1 MKRAM
6 HAVALLLLLVGAVP
20 VLAQHEALP
29 AGSTPAP
36 VVVVVPPA
44 APPAN
49 DLVNQYGDPDDAITG
64 NRGNS
69 VVGGAPIYSPTSSA
83 APPPALAG
91 WLLSIMVTLV
101 PSI

>member
-6 HAVALLLLLVGAVP
+6 YAVALLLLLVGTVP
-20 VLAQHEALP
+20 ALAQHEAQP
-29 AGSTPAP
+29 AGSTPASVA
-36 VVVVVPPA
+36 VVVQPA

-69 VVGGAPIYSPTSSA
+69 VFGGSPIFSSSASA

-91 WLLSIMVTLV
+91 WLLSVMATMTL
-101 PSI
+101 SI

>member
-6 HAVALLLLLVGAVP
+6 HAVALLLILVGAVP
-20 VLAQHEALP
+20 ALALHDAQP
-29 AGSTPAP
+29 AGSATASA
-36 VVVVVPPA
+36 VVAEQPA

-69 VVGGAPIYSPTSSA
+69 AVGGAPIYSPTNSA